1 LIKNLR
7 DYAHQLSQPGERDV
21 VVSTQQVYFDAT
33 VHLVSERGWCRSG
46 DVVMGAG
53 GRPADDVDDGHYRT
67 VRSANKRYA
76 LVIETDGRFV
86 TRLRAGMVPAVEYV
100 EGCN

>member
-1 LIKNLR
+1 M
-7 DYAHQLSQPGERDV
+7 QLFIWYLSV
-21 VVSTQQVYFDAT
+21 VGLALAISSWA
-33 VHLVSERGWCRSG
+33 L
-46 DVVMGAG
+46 AG
-53 GRPADDVDDGHYRT
+53 QADDVDDGHYRT